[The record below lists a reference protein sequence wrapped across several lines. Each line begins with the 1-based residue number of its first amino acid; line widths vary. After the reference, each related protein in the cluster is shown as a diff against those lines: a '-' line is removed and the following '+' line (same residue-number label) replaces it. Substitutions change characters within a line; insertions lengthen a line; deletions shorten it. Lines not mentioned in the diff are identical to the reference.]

1 MMHLATDPRVMGPMT
16 VRRQT
21 RGFGWGAVGVMAAAV
36 LMMGWDLLR

>member
-1 MMHLATDPRVMGPMT
+1 MMLLASNPAVMGLMT
-16 VRRQT
+16 VRRKT